1 MKTIDISSQVAP
13 QKNAWTGKDNSS
25 EPHRLKHQPSA
36 DEFRAHYQGGAHINH
51 SHSKGGQRG

>member
-1 MKTIDISSQVAP
+1 MKTTDISSQVAP

-36 DEFRAHYQGGAHINH
+36 DEFRAQYQCGVIINH
-51 SHSKGGQRG
+51 SHPKGGQRG